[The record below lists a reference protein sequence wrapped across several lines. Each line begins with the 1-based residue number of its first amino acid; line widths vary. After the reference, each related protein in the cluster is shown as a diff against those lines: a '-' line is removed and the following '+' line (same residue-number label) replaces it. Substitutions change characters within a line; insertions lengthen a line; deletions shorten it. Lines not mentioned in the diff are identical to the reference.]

1 MHTVVTT
8 VQDVL
13 KTIFGMFQIPEMEKD
28 LGRKMMMH
36 SIRKELMEEEQKV
49 EKELLNRECGVS
61 PSLTDEELRQR
72 QMNEVYHL
80 WKVEGEET
88 NKMANR

>member
-1 MHTVVTT
+1 
-8 VQDVL
+8 
-13 KTIFGMFQIPEMEKD
+13 
-28 LGRKMMMH
+28 MMMH